1 MPDERSHAA
10 ASPALPAA
18 LEIAQDSAEV
28 AVVTLR
34 GEHDLHSWSEV
45 TLALANASQ
54 RRSVLVDLSACT
66 FLDSSMLT
74 ALLVTAKQLRLRGGA
89 LAIVVPPDAQV
100 RRIFEIM
107 NVHMLVAV
115 HETRA
120 AALAGLAAGAG
131 AEAAEAA

>member
-1 MPDERSHAA
+1 MPDERTHAA
-10 ASPALPAA
+10 ASPAVPAA
-18 LEIAQDSAEV
+18 LEIAQLSAEV

-74 ALLVTAKQLRLRGGA
+74 ALLVTGKQLRLRGGA
-89 LAIVVPPDAQV
+89 LAVVIPPGAQV

-107 NVHMLVAV
+107 NVHMLVGV
-115 HETRA
+115 HEHRA
-120 AALAGLAAGAG
+120 AALAGLAGAA